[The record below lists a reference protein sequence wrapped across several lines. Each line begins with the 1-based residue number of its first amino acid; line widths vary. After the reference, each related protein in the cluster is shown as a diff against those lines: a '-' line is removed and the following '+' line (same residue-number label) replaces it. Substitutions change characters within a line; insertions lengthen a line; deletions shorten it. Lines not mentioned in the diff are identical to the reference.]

1 MKNKKFLAT
10 LLATSM
16 LMGSSLTVFA
26 DDVAITGNTTQ
37 EVPMSMTVTA
47 EDLEDAGSLTDVTV
61 RIPARMTLAYKNGSY
76 ISTDKVGAFGTLPS
90 YKKVII
96 SNENSDI
103 LFKNTDESKE
113 VTGKLTLGMLNED
126 LVVSSEELAAGKADA
141 NDIKYSQVTAKVN
154 TKNLE
159 NADTF
164 SGTANLKVKIEA
176 LRDTTGLAVG
186 NIGIYS
192 TTKDNFTIWNTK
204 DASLISL
211 ISNGSKSG
219 QYLMSCSSRLPI
231 TIANFKNYVN
241 DASESD
247 LPYMYK
253 PNVKILNIDGMQGS
267 TTPLEI
273 KGLFVD
279 TNMDKSTIQSYLNS
293 GLYPENMEEIFFSP
307 FMCTPNLELLI
318 FNHSFNISNTINSYN
333 NSNDTIFYVT
343 NMLNGIYFVK
353 DYDADNNLF
362 VYIPNISFNGTME
375 EWNAKAEWK
384 FPKMANTVTVYCTDG
399 TITYE

>member
-47 EDLEDAGSLTDVTV
+47 EDLEAAGSLTDVTV

-96 SNENSDI
+96 SNEDSDI
-103 LFKNTDESKE
+103 EFKNTDESKT

-126 LVVSSEELAAGKADA
+126 LIVSSEELAAGKADA

-176 LRDTTGLAVG
+176 LRDTTGLTVG

-204 DASLISL
+204 DANLISL
-211 ISNGSKSG
+211 ISNGSKFS
-219 QYLMSCSSRLPI
+219 QSLMCSSGLPI

-253 PNVKILNIDGMQGS
+253 PNVKILNIDGKQGS
-267 TTPLEI
+267 TTPLKIE
-273 KGLFVD
+273 GLFVD
-279 TNMDKSTIQSYLNS
+279 TNMNKSTIQSYLNS

>member
-47 EDLEDAGSLTDVTV
+47 EDLEAAGNLTDVTV
-61 RIPARMTLAYKNGSY
+61 RIPARMTLAYKNGAY

-103 LFKNTDESKE
+103 LFKNTDESKV

-164 SGTANLKVKIEA
+164 SGTANLKVKIDA
-176 LRDTTGLAVG
+176 LTTTLGLDRALLSSYNTNGESYTTWYINVNGTTISKYIVG
-186 NIGIYS
+186 TTNI
-192 TTKDNFTIWNTK
+192 
-204 DASLISL
+204 
-211 ISNGSKSG
+211 
-219 QYLMSCSSRLPI
+219 
-231 TIANFKNYVN
+231 KNYKDYITNTVPV
-241 DASESD
+241 SD
-247 LPYMYK
+247 SSNLYQYYK
-253 PNVKILNIDGMQGS
+253 PNVKILESEYNSISLHLDMKDNNRTSNEYTDLNTQG
-267 TTPLEI
+267 EI
-273 KGLFVD
+273 VD
-279 TNMDKSTIQSYLNS
+279 NL
-293 GLYPENMEEIFFSP
+293 EEIANTDFLS
-307 FMCTPNLELLI
+307 TPNLELLI
-318 FNHSFNISNTINSYN
+318 LPNMFSMSKNCRTTDASNTSLSSKLYN
-333 NSNDTIFYVT
+333 GVFFI
-343 NMLNGIYFVK
+343 K
-353 DYDADNNLF
+353 DYDTDNDLF
-362 VYIPNISFNGTME
+362 IYIPNISFNGTME
-375 EWNAKAEWK
+375 EWNAKADNNWK
-384 FPKMANTVTVYCTDG
+384 FPKMENTVTVYCTDG

>member
-10 LLATSM
+10 LLAASM

-47 EDLEDAGSLTDVTV
+47 EDLESAGNLTDVTV
-61 RIPARMTLAYKNGSY
+61 RIPARMTLAYKNGAY

-103 LFKNTDESKE
+103 EFKNTDESKV

-164 SGTANLKVKIEA
+164 SGNANLKVKIDA
-176 LRDTTGLAVG
+176 LTTTLGLDRALLSSYNTNGESYTTWYINVNGTTISKYIVG
-186 NIGIYS
+186 TTNI
-192 TTKDNFTIWNTK
+192 
-204 DASLISL
+204 
-211 ISNGSKSG
+211 
-219 QYLMSCSSRLPI
+219 
-231 TIANFKNYVN
+231 KNYKDYITNTVPV
-241 DASESD
+241 SD
-247 LPYMYK
+247 SSNLYQYYK
-253 PNVKILNIDGMQGS
+253 PNVKILESAYNSISLHLDMKDNNRTSNEYTDLNTQG
-267 TTPLEI
+267 EI
-273 KGLFVD
+273 VD
-279 TNMDKSTIQSYLNS
+279 NL
-293 GLYPENMEEIFFSP
+293 EEIANTDFLS
-307 FMCTPNLELLI
+307 TPNLELLI
-318 FNHSFNISNTINSYN
+318 LPNMFSMSKNCRTTDASNTSLSSKLYN
-333 NSNDTIFYVT
+333 GVFFI
-343 NMLNGIYFVK
+343 K
-353 DYDADNNLF
+353 DYDTDNDLF
-362 VYIPNISFNGTME
+362 IYIPNISFNGTME
-375 EWNAKAEWK
+375 EWNAKADNNWK
-384 FPKMANTVTVYCTDG
+384 FPKMENTVTVYCTDG

>member
-1 MKNKKFLAT
+1 MKNKKYLAT
-10 LLATSM
+10 LLAASM

-47 EDLEDAGSLTDVTV
+47 EDLEAAGSLTDVTV
-61 RIPARMTLAYKNGSY
+61 RIPARMTLAYKNGAY

-103 LFKNTDESKE
+103 EFKNTDESKV

-164 SGTANLKVKIEA
+164 SGNANLKVKIDT
-176 LRDTTGLAVG
+176 LRDTTGLAAG
-186 NIGIYS
+186 NISRYS
-192 TTKDNFTIWNTK
+192 TSADNFTIWNT
-204 DASLISL
+204 DNTFINLITTYNS
-211 ISNGSKSG
+211 S
-219 QYLMSCSSRLPI
+219 QYLMTYEIGSPK
-231 TIANFKNYVN
+231 TIASFKNDV
-241 DASESD
+241 AATSESN

-253 PNVKILNIDGMQGS
+253 PNVKILNIDAMQGS

-273 KGLFVD
+273 TGRFVN
-279 TNMDKSTIQSYLNS
+279 TDKTTSTIKSYLDS

-318 FNHSFNISNTINSYN
+318 FNHSFCISNNISSYN
-333 NSNDTIFYVT
+333 NLNDTISSVK

>member
-47 EDLEDAGSLTDVTV
+47 EDLEAAGSLTDVTV

-103 LFKNTDESKE
+103 LFKNTDESKT
-113 VTGKLTLGMLNED
+113 VTGKLTLGMLNEN
-126 LVVSSEELAAGKADA
+126 LIVSSEELAAGKADA
-141 NDIKYSQVTAKVN
+141 NNIKYSQVTAKVN

-176 LRDTTGLAVG
+176 LTTTLGLDRALLSSYNTNGESYTTWYITVNGTTISKYIVG
-186 NIGIYS
+186 TTNI
-192 TTKDNFTIWNTK
+192 
-204 DASLISL
+204 
-211 ISNGSKSG
+211 
-219 QYLMSCSSRLPI
+219 
-231 TIANFKNYVN
+231 KNYKDYITNTVPV
-241 DASESD
+241 SD
-247 LPYMYK
+247 SSNLYQYYK
-253 PNVKILNIDGMQGS
+253 PNVKILESEYNSISLHLDMKDNNRTSNEYTDLNTQG
-267 TTPLEI
+267 EI
-273 KGLFVD
+273 VD
-279 TNMDKSTIQSYLNS
+279 NL
-293 GLYPENMEEIFFSP
+293 EEIANTDFLS
-307 FMCTPNLELLI
+307 TPNLELLI
-318 FNHSFNISNTINSYN
+318 LPNMFSMSKNCRTTDASNTSLSSKLYN
-333 NSNDTIFYVT
+333 GVFFI
-343 NMLNGIYFVK
+343 K
-353 DYDADNNLF
+353 DYDTDNDLF
-362 VYIPNISFNGTME
+362 IYIPNISFNGTME
-375 EWNAKAEWK
+375 EWNAKADNNWK